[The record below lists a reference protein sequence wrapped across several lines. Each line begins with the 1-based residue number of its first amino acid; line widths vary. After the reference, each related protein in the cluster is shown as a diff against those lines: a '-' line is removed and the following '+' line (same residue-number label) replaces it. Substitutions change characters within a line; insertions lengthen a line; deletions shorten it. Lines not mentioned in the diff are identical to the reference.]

1 MKKLYDTPEML
12 VIILRFEDVIANS
25 PISPLSEGF
34 GDLDFF
40 EFPRG

>member
-1 MKKLYDTPEML
+1 MKKIYDTPEML
-12 VIILRFEDVIANS
+12 VMILQSEDVITNS
-25 PISPLSEGF
+25 PISLLDEGN